1 MELNGMA
8 LAPTARMRERTLS
21 STAPLGT
28 PDSLSTLST
37 QSAATEASVLATEEA
52 KPAASPGEELD
63 KYDISLIACTD

>member
-21 STAPLGT
+21 STAPLAT
-28 PDSLSTLST
+28 PDSLST